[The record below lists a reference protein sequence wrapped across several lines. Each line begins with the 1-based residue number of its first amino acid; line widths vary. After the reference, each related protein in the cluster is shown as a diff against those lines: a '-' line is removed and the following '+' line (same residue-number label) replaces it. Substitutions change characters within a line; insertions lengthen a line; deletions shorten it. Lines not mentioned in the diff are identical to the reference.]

1 MARKAYGLL
10 INYEFCTGCG
20 TCEMACSVEHDIPI
34 GRYGIQMATIGPW
47 QIDKK
52 NWQLDTVP
60 IPHRRVRPVRQA
72 R

>member
-1 MARKAYGLL
+1 MAEKAYGLL

-20 TCEMACSVEHDIPI
+20 TCEIACSVEHDIPI

-47 QIDKK
+47 QID
-52 NWQLDTVP
+52 NSAHS
-60 IPHRRVRPVRQA
+60 HRRVRPVRQA